1 MNMNEKMNML
11 ERINLVDFIDY
22 CLTDSTIFFNFHYDG
37 RNKNLH
43 IRITNEIGAYYEDE
57 KLIEIEK
64 KIQRDRT
71 FRLSSVEKFGLDK
84 YQKLACDSILDV
96 GYKKNEIWF
105 LLGEG
110 ETLRVDTKEGF
121 EISTLSLASFKKEL
135 ALKKLVGKTQNNLL
149 RRFLLISCLWFI
161 ACSSLWYFVGLEKAK
176 SLFFS
181 GCILFFFVATLMR
194 LGRIMKGARN
204 ESEQ

>member
-22 CLTDSTIFFNFHYDG
+22 CLTDSTMFFNFHYDG

-43 IRITNEIGAYYEDE
+43 IRITNEIGACYEDE

-135 ALKKLVGKTQNNLL
+135 AMKKLVGKTQNNLL

-161 ACSSLWYFVGLEKAK
+161 ACSSLWYFLGLEKAK

-181 GCILFFFVATLMR
+181 GCILLFFVATLMR
-194 LGRIMKGARN
+194 LGRKIKGARN